1 MDAYLPWTSI
11 PGRHDKDRQ
20 QRERAEGTAMKT
32 SPGAGLGTLESN
44 IAILCYDASR
54 MWGGRFLGGTVVW
67 AVERSAYKHTPKN
80 LT

>member
-1 MDAYLPWTSI
+1 MAAYLQWTGI
-11 PGRHDKDRQ
+11 PVQHDMDGQ
-20 QRERAEGTAMKT
+20 QRGYAGGTAMKT
-32 SPGAGLGTLESN
+32 SPGAGLGTIESN